1 MMKSS
6 LSIGIVAPSG
16 YVTDPAALER
26 AEAYFTGLGHRVAID
41 AGARQRD
48 QRFAGPDAVRLAGLQ
63 AMTARADIDIV
74 LAARGGYGMSRLI
87 DRIDYGSFAG
97 SGQVFA
103 GHSDCIALQLALL
116 ARTGTASLA
125 GPLACFDFGAVER
138 SEYTMAHFWAALA
151 EPRHG
156 FAVTQSG
163 QPRCAARGILWGGN
177 LAMVTHLLGTPW
189 FPQIDGGILFLEEVS
204 EHPYRVERMLLQ
216 LHLAG
221 VLDRQSAILIGDISG
236 YRLLDND
243 GGYDLAVVID
253 CLRSRTRTPVLTG
266 LPYGHIRDKVCLPIG
281 GTGVLESDGD
291 TWQLDCIQPQGQ
303 WGRLR

>member
-1 MMKSS
+1 MTKLA

-26 AEAYFTGLGHRVAID
+26 AEAYFAGLGHRVVID
-41 AGARQRD
+41 VGARARD
-48 QRFAGPDAVRLAGLQ
+48 QRFAGSDAVRLAGLH
-63 AMTARADIDIV
+63 AMAARADIDIV

-87 DRIDYGSFAG
+87 DRIDYGAFAG
-97 SGQVFA
+97 TGQVFA
-103 GHSDCIALQLALL
+103 GHSDCIAMQLALF
-116 ARTGTASLA
+116 ARTGMPSLA
-125 GPLACFDFGAVER
+125 GPLACFDFGALQR
-138 SEYTMAHFWAALA
+138 SEYTLAHFWAALS

-156 FAVTQSG
+156 FTVTQSG

-243 GGYDLAVVID
+243 GGYDLPVVVEY
-253 CLRSRTRTPVLTG
+253 LRSRTRTPVLSG
-266 LPYGHIRDKVCLPIG
+266 LPYGHIRDKVSLPIG

-291 TWQLDCIQPQGQ
+291 AWRLDCIRPAGH
-303 WGRLR
+303 WGRLG